1 MPRCSSSRTSSG
13 SPRTTS
19 RNSSASTPGSAMRSR
34 RPLGSLTRT
43 CETARSRLLST
54 STPPA
59 SPILIES
66 AMAMQEQATAWRQ
79 AGEEVGLVPTMGAL
93 HAGHD
98 SLVTRARRE
107 NQRVIVSIFVNP
119 AQFGP
124 NEDFARYP
132 RPFEADRARLEALGV
147 DAIFHPPVDQIYPPA
162 FKTRVDPGPLAE
174 VLEGKSRP
182 GHFAGVLT
190 VVLKLFNLTQPKRAY
205 FGQKDFQ
212 QVVLVRQLVRDFGL
226 PVRIVAVPTV
236 REPDGLAISSRNAY
250 LDPGQRELAPAFHH
264 AITEAAHAFARGET
278 DPVRL
283 EALARERLAATP
295 GLSLDYV
302 AVVDDATLSRPERA
316 IPGSVLAVAVKL
328 GSIRL
333 IDNVVLGAERL

>member
-1 MPRCSSSRTSSG
+1 
-13 SPRTTS
+13 
-19 RNSSASTPGSAMRSR
+19 
-34 RPLGSLTRT
+34 
-43 CETARSRLLST
+43 
-54 STPPA
+54 
-59 SPILIES
+59 
-66 AMAMQEQATAWRQ
+66 MQEQAIAWRL
-79 AGEEVGLVPTMGAL
+79 AGDDIGVVPTMGAL

-98 SLVTRARRE
+98 SLVARARRE
-107 NQRVIVSIFVNP
+107 NQRVIVTVFVNP

-124 NEDFARYP
+124 NEDYARYP
-132 RPFEADRARLEALGV
+132 RPFEQDRARLEALGV
-147 DAIFHPPVDQIYPPA
+147 DAIFHPPVEQIYPPA

-236 REPDGLAISSRNAY
+236 RHPDGLAMSSRNAY
-250 LDPGQRELAPAFHH
+250 LDARQRQLAPALHQ
-264 AITEAAHAFARGET
+264 AITEAARAFTTGET
-278 DPVRL
+278 NPARL
-283 EALARERLAATP
+283 EEVTRHRLAAVP
-295 GLSLDYV
+295 DLAVDYA
-302 AVVDDATLSRPERA
+302 AVVDQTTLSRPERA

>member
-1 MPRCSSSRTSSG
+1 
-13 SPRTTS
+13 
-19 RNSSASTPGSAMRSR
+19 
-34 RPLGSLTRT
+34 
-43 CETARSRLLST
+43 
-54 STPPA
+54 
-59 SPILIES
+59 
-66 AMAMQEQATAWRQ
+66 MQEQAIAWRH
-79 AGEEVGLVPTMGAL
+79 AGDDIGFVPTMGAL

-98 SLVTRARRE
+98 SLVARARRE

-124 NEDFARYP
+124 TEDFEHYP
-132 RPFEADRARLEALGV
+132 RPFDQDRARLEALGV

-174 VLEGKSRP
+174 PLEGTSRP

-212 QVVLVRQLVRDFGL
+212 QVVLVRQLARDFNL

-236 REPDGLAISSRNAY
+236 REPDGLAMSSRNAY
-250 LDPGQRELAPAFHH
+250 LNPAQRALAPALSRALAAGANRFE
-264 AITEAAHAFARGET
+264 AGVTDPAELEAAARS
-278 DPVRL
+278 VL
-283 EALARERLAATP
+283 ESTSELNIE
-295 GLSLDYV
+295 YV
-302 AVVDDATLSRPERA
+302 AVVEDATLRRPAHA

-328 GSIRL
+328 GSTRL
-333 IDNVVLGAERL
+333 IDNVVLGAERH